1 MANLLPAASTTRKG
15 LDSSKFMGA
24 SFGAGNSLAE
34 KVSNNSRKIT
44 LLKNIVKIRKG
55 NVDKKLDGGGML
67 DVVKGINQNVGGIL
81 SILQTDAKIA
91 EDDAADA
98 AKDDE
103 KAGRAKKEK
112 DKEGKAKGLK
122 IPGPLQKAVQ
132 PITNIWGAIVK
143 TFMLLLAGWGLDK
156 IFKWFDDPKNK
167 TAIEDLKEFITVAV
181 PAIVKGLLA
190 VIAIGFVAK
199 LALFTKSI
207 IMGSVKLIAGL
218 WAFMGKLKLFAMAN
232 PAVAGAIGL
241 GALVGGLAII
251 GRKGEEKAGSTVG
264 DEGFVANTMGSGLP
278 VPLNPSPDKSSP
290 SGGLNPFES
299 LFAGGGLA
307 QGTDTVPAM
316 LTPGEFVMSKGA
328 VNQWG
333 SDTLEGMNAAGGGT
347 NKPKQMSGGG
357 AVYAKGGGHIDVKGS
372 GDGSSGTMKMFDKE
386 GKQVGKSYNV
396 MSGLTGMGGVSQK
409 QRKDVSGKGYPMPDG
424 DYKVHGFDEHGPLG
438 GKLSGL
444 GNWSSF
450 IGPGSGNIGKRTGLM
465 IHNDVDPFGTLGC
478 IGVGLGGKAGSKQDK
493 EFVKS
498 YKIANPEKIMVKLGG
513 GTGSDSSS
521 VKPSATADNSI
532 TASANQLIGS
542 PPGGGTGGGGVAV
555 VAPPPVQGGQGGSSR
570 GDSDGG
576 PALFS
581 PLDGD
586 NLSTLIMKSMYSILE

>member
-24 SFGAGNSLAE
+24 SFGAGKGLAE

-44 LLKNIVKIRKG
+44 LLKNIVKIRKE

-122 IPGPLQKAVQ
+122 IPGPLQKAIA
-132 PITNIWGAIVK
+132 PITNIWGSIVK

-156 IFKWFDDPKNK
+156 IFDWLGDPANEK
-167 TAIEDLKEFITVAV
+167 AIKEFGDFLTVAV

-190 VIAIGFVAK
+190 VIGIGLFTK

-207 IMGSVKLIAGL
+207 VMGAVKLISGL
-218 WAFMGKLKLFAMAN
+218 WAFMGKLATWAMAN
-232 PAVAGAIGL
+232 PKMALAVGL
-241 GALVGGLAII
+241 GGLIGGLAVL
-251 GRKGEEKAGSTVG
+251 GSRQKEDDTAEALIPPDDDVKPPTG
-264 DEGFVANTMGSGLP
+264 KEGPPDAP
-278 VPLNPSPDKSSP
+278 VLNQ
-290 SGGLNPFES
+290 
-299 LFAGGGLA
+299 FAGGGQA

-333 SDTLEGMNAAGGGT
+333 ADTLEGMNAAGGGT
-347 NKPKQMSGGG
+347 NKPKQMAGGG
-357 AVYAKGGGHIDVKGS
+357 PVYAKGGGHIDVKGNNT
-372 GDGSSGTMKMFDKE
+372 GNQGTLKMFNAE

-396 MSGLTGMGGVSQK
+396 LSGQLGTGGVSQK
-409 QRKDVSGKGYPMPDG
+409 DRRNVSGKGYPMPDG

-465 IHNDVDPFGTLGC
+465 LHNDIDPLGTLGC
-478 IGVGLGGKAGSKQDK
+478 IGVGLGGKAGGKEDK
-493 EFVKS
+493 EFIKS
-498 YKIANPEKIMVKLGG
+498 YKLANPEKIMVKLGG

-542 PPGGGTGGGGVAV
+542 PPGGGTDGAGGGVV
-555 VAPPPVQGGQGGSSR
+555 TAPPPVQGGQGGSSNDT
-570 GDSDGG
+570 GE
-576 PALFS
+576 PQALFS
-581 PLDGD
+581 PIDGD
-586 NLSTLIMKSMYSILE
+586 NLSTLIMKSMYSILD